1 VPDIIAK
8 SQSSII
14 KDIANCVPAARP
26 IFLTWRLHGS
36 LPNGFA
42 GCLPPRARLL
52 DSEEFRYVDRILDRA
67 ECGPK
72 WLQDTRVASC
82 IVNRLNRGQTGFHHY
97 DLHAYVIM
105 ANHMHML
112 LTPHVPMRTLSDGL
126 KGAIA
131 RMANRMLARR
141 GERFW
146 EDDSFFSWLRDGSQ
160 VIRVKN
166 YIEHDPI
173 QAGLVSKPEDWPWS
187 SARCPSTNLHA
198 LPVMT
203 LAG

>member
-1 VPDIIAK
+1 VPGIIAK
-8 SQSSII
+8 PQTFLA
-14 KDIANCVPAARP
+14 KDVANYTPAARP
-26 IFLTWRLHGS
+26 IFMTWRLRGS

-52 DSEEFRYVDRILDRA
+52 DREEFRYVDRILDRA

-72 WLQDTRVASC
+72 WLQDARIASC
-82 IVNRLNRGQTGFHHY
+82 IVNRLARGQTAFRHY

-112 LTPHVPMRTLSDGL
+112 LTPHVPTRTLSDGL
-126 KGAIA
+126 KCAIA
-131 RMANRMLARR
+131 RMANRMLGRR

-146 EDDSFFSWLRDGSQ
+146 EDDSFCSWLGDSSQ
-160 VIRVKN
+160 FARVKN
-166 YIEHDPI
+166 YIERNPL
-173 QAGLVSKPEDWPWS
+173 QAGLVANPEDWPWS
-187 SARCPSTNLHA
+187 SARRAPAPLHSLPSI
-198 LPVMT
+198 P

>member
-8 SQSSII
+8 PQTCIA
-14 KDIANCVPAARP
+14 KDVANCTPAART

-52 DSEEFRYVDRILDRA
+52 DREEFRYVDRILDRA

-72 WLQDTRVASC
+72 WLQDARIASC
-82 IVNRLNRGQTGFHHY
+82 IVNRLNRGQAAFRHY

-126 KGAIA
+126 KCAIA
-131 RMANRMLARR
+131 RMANRMLGRR

-146 EDDSFFSWLRDGSQ
+146 EDDSFCNWLGDSSQ
-160 VIRVKN
+160 FTRVKN
-166 YIEHDPI
+166 YIERNPI
-173 QAGLVSKPEDWPWS
+173 HAGLVAKPEDWPWS
-187 SARCPSTNLHA
+187 SARRAPVPLHSLPSI
-198 LPVMT
+198 P